1 MKKLALLLIVF
12 SLGLLPLMQA
22 YAESQEDVNKRLD
35 TIQKDLEELK
45 KEGFGVLTQIDVKAT
60 LKEKLNIDRE
70 DYVILGAC
78 NPILAHQALEQEQ
91 DLGLM
96 LPCNVIVYVKEGN
109 TIIAAIK
116 PTVQMEK
123 IGNSKLNE
131 IAMQV
136 EEKLKRVIDS
146 V

>member
-1 MKKLALLLIVF
+1 MYAYKKKVRMPMMKAIERTK
-12 SLGLLPLMQA
+12 
-22 YAESQEDVNKRLD
+22 
-35 TIQKDLEELK
+35 EELK

-78 NPILAHQALEQEQ
+78 NPTLAHQALEQEQ

-96 LPCNVIVYVKEGN
+96 LPCNVIVYVNEGK
-109 TIIAAIK
+109 TIVAAIR

-131 IAMQV
+131 IAVQV
-136 EEKLKRVIDS
+136 EEKLKRVIDQ

>member
-1 MKKLALLLIVF
+1 MYAYKKKINMSISKAI
-12 SLGLLPLMQA
+12 
-22 YAESQEDVNKRLD
+22 EK
-35 TIQKDLEELK
+35 TKEELK
-45 KEGFGVLTQIDVKAT
+45 KEGFGVLTQIDVKTT

-78 NPILAHQALEQEQ
+78 NPTLAHKALEQEQ

-96 LPCNVIVYVKEGN
+96 LPCNVIVYVKEGK
-109 TIIAAIK
+109 TIVAAIK

-123 IGNSKLNE
+123 IGNPKLNE

>member
-1 MKKLALLLIVF
+1 MYAYKKKINMSISKAI
-12 SLGLLPLMQA
+12 
-22 YAESQEDVNKRLD
+22 EK
-35 TIQKDLEELK
+35 TKEELK
-45 KEGFGVLTQIDVKAT
+45 KEGFGVLTQIDVKTT

-78 NPILAHQALEQEQ
+78 NPTLAHKALEQEQ

-96 LPCNVIVYVKEGN
+96 LPCNVIVYVKEGK
-109 TIIAAIK
+109 TIVAAIK

-123 IGNSKLNE
+123 IGNPKLNE

-136 EEKLKRVIDS
+136 EEKLKKVIDR

>member
-1 MKKLALLLIVF
+1 MYAYKRKVNMPVMKAIERTK
-12 SLGLLPLMQA
+12 
-22 YAESQEDVNKRLD
+22 
-35 TIQKDLEELK
+35 EELK

-78 NPILAHQALEQEQ
+78 NPTLAHQALEQEQ

-96 LPCNVIVYVKEGN
+96 LPCNVIVYVKEGK
-109 TIIAAIK
+109 TVVAAIK

-123 IGNSKLNE
+123 IGNPKLNE

>member
-1 MKKLALLLIVF
+1 MMYAYKKKVAMPI
-12 SLGLLPLMQA
+12 SRA
-22 YAESQEDVNKRLD
+22 IEK
-35 TIQKDLEELK
+35 TKEELK

-78 NPILAHQALEQEQ
+78 NPAWAHKALEQEQ

-96 LPCNVIVYVKEGN
+96 LPCNVIVYVKEGK
-109 TIIAAIK
+109 TIVAAIR

-123 IGNSKLNE
+123 IGNPRLNE
-131 IAMQV
+131 IAIQV
-136 EEKLKRVIDS
+136 EEKLKRVIDK

>member
-1 MKKLALLLIVF
+1 MYAYKKKVNM
-12 SLGLLPLMQA
+12 PLSKA
-22 YAESQEDVNKRLD
+22 IEK
-35 TIQKDLEELK
+35 TKEELK

-78 NPILAHQALEQEQ
+78 NPTLAHKALEQEQ

-96 LPCNVIVYVKEGN
+96 LPCNVIIYVKEGK
-109 TIIAAIK
+109 TIVAAIK

-123 IGNSKLNE
+123 IGNPKLNE

-136 EEKLKRVIDS
+136 EEKLKRVIDK